1 MTNLTGSEKQINW
14 ANDIISD
21 AIGTI
26 DANIARWEQ
35 QSANG
40 IHVFDKQIVAAKTLR
55 VQVVTCIENTK
66 TAKAIID
73 NRDKLDGSYIMQTVN
88 KMASK

>member
-21 AIGTI
+21 AIGTM

-35 QSANG
+35 QQANG
-40 IHVFDKQIVAAKTLR
+40 IHVFDKQIVAAKELK
-55 VQVVTCIENTK
+55 VKVVATIEATK

-73 NRDKLDGSYIMQTVN
+73 NRDKLDGSYIMQIVN